1 MTEGGGGGEWWLGV
15 ECDGGGGGKW
25 WLGVE
30 CDGEGDKDTP
40 AYGVRTVTAQGYTC
54 LWCKDSHCTRIH
66 LLMV

>member
-1 MTEGGGGGEWWLGV
+1 ME
-15 ECDGGGGGKW
+15 GGGKW

-30 CDGEGDKDTP
+30 CDGEGDKDAP